1 MIDAPMIEARDL
13 AVSLGGKSIL
23 EGYSLDVAKGDVLA
37 ILGANGIGKTTLLN
51 CVAGLRKPDGGTVTK
66 AGLIGFVPQLF
77 HATFAF
83 SVLDIVLMGRARH
96 LGLFGAPRKADY
108 EIAERYLAL
117 MKVDHLRDR
126 PFNALSGGQRQLVMI
141 AQALASE
148 CAIMVLDEPCS
159 ALDYKNQ
166 AIVIA
171 TLRRLNREMG
181 LTIVF
186 TTHAPQHG
194 LEVASHVLLMNDRR
208 RYRHGPVAEILTEE
222 NLSSLYDVPI
232 ARAEFAAGGRFTFAP
247 TYVQ

>member
-1 MIDAPMIEARDL
+1 MIEIRDL
-13 AVSLGGKSIL
+13 AVSLGGKAIL
-23 EGYSLDVAKGDVLA
+23 EGYSLDVTKGDVLA

-51 CVAGLRKPDGGTVTK
+51 CVVGLRKPDSGSVKHT
-66 AGLIGFVPQLF
+66 GLIGYVPQLF
-77 HATFAF
+77 QATFAF

-96 LGLFGAPRKADY
+96 LGLFGAPRRADY

-194 LEVASHVLLMNDRR
+194 LEAASHVLLMNDRR
-208 RYRHGPVAEILTEE
+208 RYRHGPVAEILTAE

>member
-1 MIDAPMIEARDL
+1 MIDPPMIEVRDL
-13 AVSLGGKSIL
+13 AISLGGKSIL
-23 EGYSLDVAKGDVLA
+23 EGYSLDVAKGEVLA

-51 CVAGLRKPDGGTVTK
+51 CIAGLRKPDAGIVNK

-77 HATFAF
+77 QATFAF

-96 LGLFGAPRKADY
+96 LGLFGTPRRADY
-108 EIAERYLAL
+108 DIAERYLAL
-117 MKVDHLRDR
+117 MQVDHLRDR
-126 PFNALSGGQRQLVMI
+126 AFNALSGGQRQLVMI

-194 LEVASHVLLMNDRR
+194 LEVASHVLLMNDRI
-208 RYRHGPVAEILTEE
+208 RYHHGPVDDVLTAD

-232 ARAEFAAGGRFTFAP
+232 ARAEFDAGGRFTFAP
-247 TYVQ
+247 SYVQ